1 MDLGQQV
8 EQRLVHG
15 LSRHPPVP
23 ESPGTHAPRFSCRV
37 GGRRRGGRAGS
48 GIRDWGLGPGRLEQG
63 SHGRRQAA
71 GGRRGGFSRSRLYF
85 LGAIHNATTADPA
98 LQAAARVFVSLAV
111 AARGRFRAV
120 LVQLFF

>member
-37 GGRRRGGRAGS
+37 GGDEEEGARDREF
-48 GIRDWGLGPGRLEQG
+48 GIGAWGLEQW
-63 SHGRRQAA
+63 SH
-71 GGRRGGFSRSRLYF
+71 GRRGGFSRSRLYF
-85 LGAIHNATTADPA
+85 LSAIRNATTADPA
-98 LQAAARVFVSLAV
+98 LQAAARVFVS
-111 AARGRFRAV
+111 RC
-120 LVQLFF
+120 